1 MLTMKSFGHSGHLF
15 HLLASLSDDLEADFA
30 EGGAGPLRAL
40 SASSVSETA
49 RDTLHTGSNSCPAT
63 TEVNQDEK

>member
-30 EGGAGPLRAL
+30 GGGAGPAL
-40 SASSVSETA
+40 SVSFVIETA
-49 RDTLHTGSNSCPAT
+49 RDSLHTGANSCPAT

>member
-30 EGGAGPLRAL
+30 EAGPLWAL
-40 SASSVSETA
+40 SASFVIETA
-49 RDTLHTGSNSCPAT
+49 RDTLHTGANSCPAT